1 MEQRIVE
8 SLLLL
13 VAGMTSVFTALLL
26 LAGMIRLLEWTDRT
40 LNTKRIKKYS
50 EKVETHKVDDELND
64 EIVAVISA
72 AVAAMLRPPVRI
84 RRIRFLT
91 DAASDPAW
99 AVTGRLNIM
108 ASHAIAKRKSSQ

>member
-1 MEQRIVE
+1 MVE
-8 SLLLL
+8 NLTQSILLL
-13 VAGMTSVFTALLL
+13 VVGMIVVFAALLL
-26 LAGMIRLLEWTDRT
+26 LAGMIRLMEWTDRT

-91 DAASDPAW
+91 EGASDQSW

-108 ASHAIAKRKSSQ
+108 ASHAIARRKS

>member
-64 EIVAVISA
+64 EIVAVIAA
-72 AVAAMLRPPVRI
+72 AVAATLRPPVRI

-91 DAASDPAW
+91 GGGSDPAW

>member
-1 MEQRIVE
+1 MEQRIIE
-8 SLLLL
+8 SFLLLI
-13 VAGMTSVFTALLL
+13 AGMVSVFSALLL
-26 LAGMIRLLEWTDRT
+26 LAGTIRLLEWTDRT

-84 RRIRFLT
+84 RQIRFLT
-91 DAASDPAW
+91 EGASDQSW

-108 ASHAIAKRKSSQ
+108 ASHAIARRKS